1 MNKVSYAQLT
11 ARNAPQLKGKL
22 EEAIVGIAGCGG
34 LGSNIAIALARIG
47 IGKLILV
54 DFDVVEPTNLNRQ
67 QYFLSDI
74 GKRKVDALEEKLRM
88 INPFLQIE
96 KRCEKLNA
104 ANVKIIFKD
113 AHIIVEAFDKVS
125 EKAMLVKV
133 FSGNVFKE
141 KYLVTASG
149 LAGFGNPN
157 SIKTKKLAKN
167 IFVCGD
173 NKTDFLAEGVMAPRV
188 MIAAGHQANKVVE
201 LVNKIF

>member
-1 MNKVSYAQLT
+1 MQNFSYKQLT

-22 EEAIVGIAGCGG
+22 EKAIIGIAGCGG
-34 LGSNIAIALARIG
+34 LGSNVAIALARTG

-54 DFDVVEPTNLNRQ
+54 DFDFVDATNLNRQ
-67 QYFLSDI
+67 QYFINDI
-74 GKRKVDALEEKLRM
+74 GKRKVDALEEKLKT
-88 INPFLQIE
+88 INPFMQVE
-96 KRCEKLNA
+96 KHFEKLTGR
-104 ANVKIIFKD
+104 NVKIIFNEV
-113 AHIIVEAFDKVS
+113 HIVVEAFDKVS

-133 FSGNVFKE
+133 FSRNLFKK

-157 SIKTKKLAKN
+157 SIKTKTLAKN

-173 NKTDFLAEGVMAPRV
+173 NKTDFLVEGVMAPRV
-188 MIAAGHQANKVVE
+188 MLAAGHQANKVVD